1 MAMSSPVNNDIEGK
15 TQTTGLNYTC
25 EHDGYE

>member
-1 MAMSSPVNNDIEGK
+1 MAMSSPVNNDIEVK
-15 TQTTGLNYTC
+15 THNKGLTNMC